1 LHATPRHPTIEGAEI
16 LAYRAAGLW
25 EIPMSEPVQ
34 VACDGAIAT
43 VVLSNPGRL
52 NALTRRAWQML
63 GDAMLALSADDAIRC
78 VVLRGAGEAFAAGAD
93 IAEFANERADAAQA
107 MAYDRVVNRAA
118 RAIADCRH
126 PTVAMIIGPCIGG
139 GLEIAAVCDL
149 RICGESSRFGVPINR
164 LGLTI
169 AYPELKGLLALAGR
183 ATTLEILLEGRVM
196 GAAEAHAKGLV
207 TRVVADDRVEA
218 EALATARRIADGAPQ
233 VNRCHKAMIRRLEQ
247 GNALSE
253 RDIVDS
259 YAVYDSADF
268 RAGVAAFIAKTK
280 PSFEGR

>member
-1 LHATPRHPTIEGAEI
+1 
-16 LAYRAAGLW
+16 
-25 EIPMSEPVQ
+25 MSDPVQ
-34 VACDGAIAT
+34 VTRDGAIAT

-52 NALTRRAWQML
+52 NALTRQAWQML
-63 GDAMLALSADDAIRC
+63 GDALLALSADETLRC
-78 VVLRGAGEAFAAGAD
+78 VVLRGEGEAFAAGAD
-93 IAEFANERADAAQA
+93 IGEFERERADAPQA
-107 MAYDRVVNRAA
+107 MDYDRIVNRAT
-118 RAIADCRH
+118 RAIADCLH
-126 PTVAMIIGPCIGG
+126 PTVAMIIGPCVGG
-139 GLEIAAVCDL
+139 GLEVAAVCDL

-196 GAAEAHAKGLV
+196 SAAEAHAKGLV

-218 EALATARRIADGAPQ
+218 EAMATARRIADGAPL

-247 GNALSE
+247 GTALSE
-253 RDIVDS
+253 RDIADS

-268 RAGVAAFIAKTK
+268 RTGVAAFIAKTK
-280 PSFEGR
+280 PNFEGR